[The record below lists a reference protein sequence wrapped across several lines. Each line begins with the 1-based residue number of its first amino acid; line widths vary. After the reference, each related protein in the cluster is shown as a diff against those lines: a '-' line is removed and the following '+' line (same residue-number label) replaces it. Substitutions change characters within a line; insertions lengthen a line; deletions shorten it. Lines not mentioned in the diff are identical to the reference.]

1 MKRVPAKLGRM
12 GLSRRNWR
20 RQAGQTIVEY
30 TLLLVAFGIPMIY
43 FARWL
48 LGYLGGYYGW
58 LTFLE
63 TTPFP

>member
-1 MKRVPAKLGRM
+1 M
-12 GLSRRNWR
+12 RRSWR

-63 TTPFP
+63 TTPLP